1 MSHDALELQTG
12 AAGGGSLTPHPAD
25 AVKTHLLDDGYPVA
39 AEFLAAV
46 RAQVEFVLPGLIP
59 RIAYTTENLCGSA
72 FWELLSRSEK
82 SIAGRCLAHL
92 VAHGV
97 LALVHVPGK
106 HEYPR
111 RYRRR

>member
-1 MSHDALELQTG
+1 MSHDALEPETG
-12 AAGGGSLTPHPAD
+12 AAGRGSLTPHPTD

-59 RIAYTTENLCGSA
+59 RIAYTTEQLCGSA
-72 FWELLSRSEK
+72 FWELLSRREK
-82 SIAGRCLAHL
+82 PIAGRCLAYL

-97 LALVHVPGK
+97 LPLVHVPGK